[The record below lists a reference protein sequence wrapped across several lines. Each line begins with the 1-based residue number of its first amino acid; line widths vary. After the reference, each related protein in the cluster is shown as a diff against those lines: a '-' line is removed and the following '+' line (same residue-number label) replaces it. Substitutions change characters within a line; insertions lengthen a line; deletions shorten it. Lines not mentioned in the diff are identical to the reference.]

1 MYYEYFH
8 LSEHPFRL
16 NTDSRFLYMS
26 KEHAQAKA
34 YLEYALMNEDNL
46 LVLTGEIGSGKSLI
60 ADSVIQNLE
69 EDILAVKIHQT
80 LLSAIEFLQMLLLE
94 FGIKSFHE
102 RKVELLDQISEFLVQ
117 KHKEGRR
124 VLLIVDEAQN
134 LEPHVLEEL
143 RFLSDMEYNHHK
155 LLDVFLIGQPEFRK
169 TLELP
174 EMEQLRQ
181 RVHLRFHLDAL
192 GEDEIKDYIM
202 HRIKVAGEQSD
213 VEIEDDAVSLI
224 FLYSGGR
231 PRLIN
236 VLCDHALT
244 CAFVEEKNV
253 ISKEVIETSIE
264 ELNWTPYGQAAADPV
279 ATVPGA
285 EQNVFNHATDARI
298 VVTKGS
304 TLLVEHPVNKSRL
317 TIGRHKNCD
326 IVLKDTRVSRQHAQL
341 VMLGDEIY
349 IHDLN
354 SKNGTYAGIKRVDVC
369 QLVDGDV
376 IRIADFELKYFN
388 TNEKSKQEVNAGNI
402 LHYPVSITHK

>member
-155 LLDVFLIGQPEFRK
+155 LLDVFLIGHISYN
-169 TLELP
+169 
-174 EMEQLRQ
+174 Q
-181 RVHLRFHLDAL
+181 RAMRAACL
-192 GEDEIKDYIM
+192 GWDE
-202 HRIKVAGEQSD
+202 
-213 VEIEDDAVSLI
+213 
-224 FLYSGGR
+224 
-231 PRLIN
+231 
-236 VLCDHALT
+236 C
-244 CAFVEEKNV
+244 C
-253 ISKEVIETSIE
+253 
-264 ELNWTPYGQAAADPV
+264 
-279 ATVPGA
+279 
-285 EQNVFNHATDARI
+285 
-298 VVTKGS
+298 
-304 TLLVEHPVNKSRL
+304 
-317 TIGRHKNCD
+317 
-326 IVLKDTRVSRQHAQL
+326 
-341 VMLGDEIY
+341 LG
-349 IHDLN
+349 N
-354 SKNGTYAGIKRVDVC
+354 
-369 QLVDGDV
+369 
-376 IRIADFELKYFN
+376 
-388 TNEKSKQEVNAGNI
+388 
-402 LHYPVSITHK
+402 

>member
-8 LSEHPFRL
+8 LNEHPFRL

-279 ATVPGA
+279 ATDPGA
-285 EQNVFNHATDARI
+285 EQNLLDCATDARI

-326 IVLKDTRVSRQHAQL
+326 IILKDTRVSRQHAQL

-354 SKNGTYAGIKRVDVC
+354 SKNGTYAGIKRVDVY

-388 TNEKSKQEVNAGNI
+388 PNEKSKHEVNAGNI

>member
-1 MYYEYFH
+1 
-8 LSEHPFRL
+8 
-16 NTDSRFLYMS
+16 
-26 KEHAQAKA
+26 
-34 YLEYALMNEDNL
+34 
-46 LVLTGEIGSGKSLI
+46 
-60 ADSVIQNLE
+60 
-69 EDILAVKIHQT
+69 
-80 LLSAIEFLQMLLLE
+80 
-94 FGIKSFHE
+94 
-102 RKVELLDQISEFLVQ
+102 
-117 KHKEGRR
+117 
-124 VLLIVDEAQN
+124 
-134 LEPHVLEEL
+134 
-143 RFLSDMEYNHHK
+143 
-155 LLDVFLIGQPEFRK
+155 
-169 TLELP
+169 
-174 EMEQLRQ
+174 
-181 RVHLRFHLDAL
+181 
-192 GEDEIKDYIM
+192 
-202 HRIKVAGEQSD
+202 
-213 VEIEDDAVSLI
+213 
-224 FLYSGGR
+224 
-231 PRLIN
+231 
-236 VLCDHALT
+236 
-244 CAFVEEKNV
+244 
-253 ISKEVIETSIE
+253 VIETSIE

-285 EQNVFNHATDARI
+285 EQNLFNHATDARI